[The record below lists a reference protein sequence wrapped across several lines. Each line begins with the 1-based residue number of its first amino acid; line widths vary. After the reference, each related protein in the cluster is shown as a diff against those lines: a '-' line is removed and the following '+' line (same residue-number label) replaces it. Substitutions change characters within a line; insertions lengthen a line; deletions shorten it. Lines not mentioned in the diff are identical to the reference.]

1 MYIIYNLFYKKMNN
15 YTLIINNY
23 IITIIIK
30 IMNKTYCTYNEQ
42 EIDNILKTKY
52 IQVGDYIKVEPN
64 NQLGIKVY
72 KVIIHNNIKSV
83 IEIGD
88 GYGLYE

>member
-1 MYIIYNLFYKKMNN
+1 MNN

>member
-1 MYIIYNLFYKKMNN
+1 
-15 YTLIINNY
+15 
-23 IITIIIK
+23 
-30 IMNKTYCTYNEQ
+30 MNKTYCTYNEH
-42 EIDNILKTKY
+42 EIPNLLKTKY

-64 NQLGIKVY
+64 NQLGIKIY